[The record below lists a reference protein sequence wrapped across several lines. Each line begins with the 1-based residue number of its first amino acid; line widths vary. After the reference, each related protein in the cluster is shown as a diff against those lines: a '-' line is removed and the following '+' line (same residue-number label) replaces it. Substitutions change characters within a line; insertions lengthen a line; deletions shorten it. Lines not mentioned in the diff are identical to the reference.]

1 MYQEHS
7 VSLMN
12 FGGLPY
18 KTKQFFFVL
27 IKLSIVVGA
36 FYFIYNK
43 LTNNDALDFNNFL
56 LFLREND
63 VFSLK
68 NTLILLILT
77 GFNWFFEILKWK
89 ILVRFIKP
97 ISFKNALEQTL
108 GALTASL
115 FTPNRIG
122 DYGAKALYYPH
133 QLRKKIMLLNVA
145 GNMIQMTITVVFGSI
160 GLYLIH
166 STYGINFNIFRMSRF
181 LTVIGVITILTSFGL
196 KQNKYRIKGFSVER
210 LLSFFK
216 NIPTT
221 IIRSTVLL
229 AFIRYMVFSFQFYC
243 LLHIFGTHLSYC
255 EAMVFITSM
264 YLIASII
271 PSIFIFDVLIKGSI
285 AVYLF
290 SILGIDDLT
299 ILSIV
304 TLMWL
309 LNFMIPSLCGS
320 YFVLN
325 FKFPKSNSKL

>member
-1 MYQEHS
+1 
-7 VSLMN
+7 MN

-43 LTNNDALDFNNFL
+43 LTNNDALDFNDFL
-56 LFLREND
+56 LFLRENN

-133 QLRKKIMLLNVA
+133 QLRKKIMLLNVV
-145 GNMIQMTITVVFGSI
+145 GNMIQMTLTLVFGSI
-160 GLYLIH
+160 GLYLVH
-166 STYGINFNIFRMSRF
+166 STYGINFNFFRMSRF
-181 LTVIGVITILTSFGL
+181 LTVIGAITILTCFGL
-196 KQNKYRIKGFSVER
+196 KQTKYRIKGFSVER
-210 LLSFFK
+210 LIPFFK

-229 AFIRYMVFSFQFYC
+229 ALIRYIIFSFQFYF

-255 EAMVFITSM
+255 ESMVFITSM

-304 TLMWL
+304 MLMWL

-325 FKFPKSNSKL
+325 FKFPKSNS